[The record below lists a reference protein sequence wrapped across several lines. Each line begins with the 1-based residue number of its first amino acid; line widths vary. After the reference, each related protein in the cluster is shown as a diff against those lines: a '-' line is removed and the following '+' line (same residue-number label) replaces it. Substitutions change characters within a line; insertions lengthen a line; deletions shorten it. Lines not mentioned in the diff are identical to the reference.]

1 MFFAVTRPV
10 PCLENSP
17 DLTKKSQTTTL
28 SFVLTFTTFDAPV
41 RLLCCEIY
49 IIGKKTLRL
58 CALINCAFKLVPFQ
72 VKMPTLVTPH
82 EHYKMPQKN
91 KSPLDWPCEMKI
103 CQAFWT
109 FFRKKVFGPFVVDF
123 SAQEYFCPLLVLIYH
138 LFLSHDLL
146 QPERREQGTST
157 SSVSAADPTFLIP
170 SAVSPAPISFS

>member
-58 CALINCAFKLVPFQ
+58 CALINRAFKLVTLQ
-72 VKMPTLVTPH
+72 VKLPTVVTPQ

-91 KSPLDWPCEMKI
+91 KSPLDWPCEMKEI

-109 FFRKKVFGPFVVDF
+109 FFRKISFWAVCCG
-123 SAQEYFCPLLVLIYH
+123 
-138 LFLSHDLL
+138 FLSTGIFLSI
-146 QPERREQGTST
+146 TCANF
-157 SSVSAADPTFLIP
+157 SSFFVPRPAA
-170 SAVSPAPISFS
+170 A